1 LKWTKDPLFI
11 DFALELPMVAYIQ
24 NIGTGNLLELVTG
37 NSATEIYITADSII
51 RIDDDTNEESLQI
64 S

>member
-1 LKWTKDPLFI
+1 
-11 DFALELPMVAYIQ
+11 MVAYIQ